1 MNTMRIPA
9 LLIAS
14 MAAAVPASP
23 AWAQSYGY
31 GRGYVAPPEE
41 PPYVQYMSPRCRTL
55 HHSLRAR
62 TVSSYQVIDGM
73 RREYRRDCEEQESDA
88 RQRYYDERQDARR
101 HKYDDWRDARKQA
114 AEQYKSER
122 AEVLAQRR
130 EQAGQHARSAQQSE
144 QCAESFRILA
154 TKKARTDLT
163 PGEMDDLRRFEQ
175 NVATRCGR

>member
-1 MNTMRIPA
+1 MNAMRIPA
-9 LLIAS
+9 LLLAS

-73 RREYRRDCEEQESDA
+73 RREYRRDCEETHASATTTSAKMHAATSTTTGAMRASKLPSSTKASVPRCWRSGANRRASKRVQHSNRSNA
-88 RQRYYDERQDARR
+88 LSRFASSQR
-101 HKYDDWRDARKQA
+101 KK
-114 AEQYKSER
+114 R
-122 AEVLAQRR
+122 AL
-130 EQAGQHARSAQQSE
+130 
-144 QCAESFRILA
+144 I
-154 TKKARTDLT
+154 
-163 PGEMDDLRRFEQ
+163 
-175 NVATRCGR
+175 